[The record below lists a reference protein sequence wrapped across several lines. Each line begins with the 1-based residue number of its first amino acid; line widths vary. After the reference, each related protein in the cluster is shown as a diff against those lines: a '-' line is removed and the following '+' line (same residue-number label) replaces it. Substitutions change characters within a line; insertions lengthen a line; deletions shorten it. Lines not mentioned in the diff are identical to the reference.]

1 MTAHVFVDESKSRG
15 FLLAAAIVSAAELA
29 RLRQAVD
36 SLRLPGQRRIH
47 FTSERD
53 ARRRAIVTALAA
65 ERVEVLVY
73 AGPPE
78 CPVTRAR
85 DLTMARLA
93 DDAIRLGAA
102 RIVVERDDQA
112 VHSDRRII
120 RERAELA
127 GRHDIL
133 RYEHL
138 RAHEECLLA
147 VPDAV
152 AWCWAKGG
160 DWRRRVA
167 PLVARAVQL

>member
-1 MTAHVFVDESKSRG
+1 MSAHVFVDESKSRG
-15 FLLAAAIVSAAELA
+15 FLLAASVVPAPDLA
-29 RLRQAVD
+29 SLRRAVD
-36 SLRLPGQRRIH
+36 ALRLPGQRRIH

-53 ARRRAIVTALAA
+53 DRRRLILAA
-65 ERVEVLVY
+65 LLD
-73 AGPPE
+73 AGPAVVIYQAPQE
-78 CPVTRAR
+78 CPITRAR

-127 GRHDIL
+127 GRHDSL
-133 RYEHL
+133 RYVHL